1 MHWEGIPI
9 HVEVFYCD
17 EVSSSDTTKRFHA
30 TIEAGDTLSRSK
42 RTRKC
47 IAAMISEE
55 RGYPVKDLTLL
66 TLHRF
71 YYYDKKSGRRCYSL
85 SWDVHL

>member
-17 EVSSSDTTKRFHA
+17 EVSSTTTTKRFHA
-30 TIEAGDTLSRSK
+30 TIEAGATLSRSA

-55 RGYPVKDLTLL
+55 RGYRVEDLSCLTLR
-66 TLHRF
+66 RF
-71 YYYDKKSGRRCYSL
+71 YSSGKKSGRCYYTL
-85 SWDVHL
+85 NWDVKL